1 MRRLK
6 RISNLTYMTIK
17 KLFLTSLFFIPLV
30 LIGCGKETE
39 EGTESNKPRARG
51 EIGEIILVIDSLKNE
66 GPVGDALR
74 DIFEEDIR
82 GLERQEKIFNLKRVD
97 PRAMNR
103 VLRSATNIIYVTTFD
118 DKSHGSQV
126 INAQFSQESKDK
138 VRSDSTMFMLR
149 NENEFAI
156 GQVVLYLFGATE
168 EELIRNLK
176 VNKDRLQNMY
186 EVRERERL
194 ASGILSRKNSAIH
207 VKGKEKFGLGLNV
220 PASYQFVMEDENFIW
235 LRQPT
240 PTVSRPDISLFFYE
254 TDYHSEEQVFPDN
267 IIKLRD
273 EITRTRIF
281 GDPEIPNSFVEV
293 QQMSVPSF
301 RNMTVQGRYA
311 VELRSQWRTHNIS
324 MGGSFLSYTVVDQEK
339 GKLYYMEGFVYY
351 PNEAHRASL
360 REIETILLATDFP
373 SPEKGEN

>member
-1 MRRLK
+1 
-6 RISNLTYMTIK
+6 MTIK
-17 KLFLTSLFFIPLV
+17 KLVLISLFFIPLV
-30 LIGCGKETE
+30 LVGCGEETE
-39 EGTESNKPRARG
+39 DRGDSSKPRARG
-51 EIGEIILVIDSLKNE
+51 EIGEIILVIDSMKNQ

-103 VLRSATNIIYVTTFD
+103 VLKSATNIIYVTTFD
-118 DKSHGSQV
+118 DKNPGSQT
-126 INAQFSQESKDK
+126 INAQFSPESKEK

-156 GQVVLYLFGATE
+156 GQVVLYLFGANE
-168 EELIRNLK
+168 EELVQNLK

-194 ASGILSRKNSAIH
+194 ANGLLSRKNSAIH
-207 VKGKEKFGLGLNV
+207 VKGKEKLGIGINV
-220 PASYQFVMEDENFIW
+220 PASYQLAMEDEHFIW

-240 PTVSRPDISLFFYE
+240 LTPNRADISLFFYE
-254 TDYHSEEQVFPDN
+254 TEYNSEEQVFPEN

-273 EITRTRIF
+273 DITRTRIF
-281 GDPEIPNSFVEV
+281 GDPEIRNSFVEV
-293 QQMSVPSF
+293 QQASVPSF

-311 VELRSQWRTHNIS
+311 VELRSQWRTHNLS
-324 MGGSFLSYTVVDQEK
+324 MGGSFISYTVVDEEA
-339 GKLYYMEGFVYY
+339 GKLYYMDGFVYH
-351 PNEAHRASL
+351 PNETHRPSL
-360 REIETILLATDFP
+360 REIETILLATEFP
-373 SPEKGEN
+373 APQTGEN